1 MEISQEL
8 EPGQMVQISKGPFQG
23 LEAIVTRLINA
34 RERLEILIEW
44 MGRTLQAEAGV
55 SDVLPLHPVRL

>member
-1 MEISQEL
+1 
-8 EPGQMVQISKGPFQG
+8 MVQISKGPFQG